1 MYSKLYYGI
10 LVALFA
16 LSHLNLNAQIILAD
30 KTDRSVVAFAQVT
43 DEKGNTIG
51 MSDIDGCVRI
61 DGKDGQ
67 VFVIKHLSY
76 EPEKVKLSHPAN
88 GDTLWLSP
96 VHYNLNEV
104 SVSARQ
110 LDYIHLKAYFRSYQQ
125 NDSCLKYFKDG
136 IVHYYI
142 PLHGKRVK
150 RHVEA
155 SRLLE
160 NKGLIAKDRRRTNSV
175 VDKYITTPYLEE
187 KTLFERIKRQA
198 DAFDE
203 GLPYAKLCMDGV
215 PAGVCK
221 QDSLTRRVEYDV
233 LAQEGGK
240 REGKLFGYTTRIEA
254 FVQTEIYRRRA
265 EYQSYIDLLS
275 HRDYR
280 KIFYKYKKDKH
291 EQLVE
296 VTDEL
301 YVLSQAYVTSEE
313 MKRALK
319 EERSSLKSQEAYWQN
334 PAIPPIHEYLQSVL
348 KRELLPAE

>member
-1 MYSKLYYGI
+1 MITYRLCGI
-10 LVALFA
+10 LVALSA
-16 LSHLNLNAQIILAD
+16 LSHSNLNAQIILAD

-61 DGKDGQ
+61 DVKDGQ

-76 EPEKVKLSHPAN
+76 EPKNVKISHPAN

-96 VHYNLNEV
+96 ANYNLNEV

-110 LDYIHLKAYFRSYQQ
+110 SDYIHLKAYFRSYQQ

-142 PLHGKRVK
+142 PLHGKKVK
-150 RHVEA
+150 RHVEV

-160 NKGLIAKDRRRTNSV
+160 NKGLIAKDRKRTNSV

-187 KTLFERIKRQA
+187 KTLFERIKQQA
-198 DAFDE
+198 DTFDE
-203 GLPYAKLCMDGV
+203 GLPYAKLCMEGV
-215 PAGVCK
+215 PAGICK
-221 QDSLTRRVEYDV
+221 QDSLTRRVEYDA
-233 LAQEGGK
+233 LALEGGK

>member
-1 MYSKLYYGI
+1 MYSKLCGI

-30 KTDRSVVAFAQVT
+30 KTDRSGVAFAQVT

-51 MSDIDGCVRI
+51 ISDINGHVRI
-61 DGKDGQ
+61 DGIGGKI
-67 VFVIKHLSY
+67 FVVKHLSY
-76 EPEKVKLSHPAN
+76 EPKEIKTSHLTN

-96 VHYNLNEV
+96 VNYNLNEV

-160 NKGLIAKDRRRTNSV
+160 NKGLIAKDRKRTNSV

-187 KTLFERIKRQA
+187 KTLFERIKQQA
-198 DAFDE
+198 DTFDE
-203 GLPYAKLCMDGV
+203 GLPYAKLYINGV
-215 PAGVCK
+215 PTGICK
-221 QDSLTRRVEYDV
+221 QDSLTRRVEYDA
-233 LAQEGGK
+233 LALEGGK

-265 EYQSYIDLLS
+265 DYQSYIDLLN

-301 YVLSQAYVTSEE
+301 YVLSQAYVTAEE
-313 MKRALK
+313 MKHALK
-319 EERSSLKSQEAYWQN
+319 EEGSSSKFQEAYWQN
-334 PAIPPIHEYLQSVL
+334 PAIPPIHAYLQSVL
-348 KRELLPAE
+348 ERELLPAE

>member
-1 MYSKLYYGI
+1 MNSKLCGI
-10 LVALFA
+10 IVSLFV

-43 DEKGNTIG
+43 DEKGNTIA
-51 MSDIDGCVRI
+51 MSDMDGRVCM

-67 VFVIKHLSY
+67 AFIVKHLSY
-76 EPEKVKLSHPAN
+76 EPEKVKISHLTN

-96 VHYNLNEV
+96 VNYNLNEV

-110 LDYIHLKAYFRSYQQ
+110 LDYIHLRAYFRSYQQ

-142 PLHGKRVK
+142 PLRGKRVR
-150 RHVEA
+150 RHMEA

-160 NKGLIAKDRRRTNSV
+160 NKSLIAKDRKRANSV
-175 VDKYITTPYLEE
+175 IDKYITTPYLEG
-187 KTLFERIKRQA
+187 KTLFERIKSQA
-198 DAFDE
+198 DAFEE
-203 GLPYAKLCMDGV
+203 GLPFAKLFIGGV
-215 PAGVCK
+215 PTGICK
-221 QDSLTRRVEYDV
+221 QDSLTRRVEYDA
-233 LAQEGGK
+233 LALEGGK
-240 REGKLFGYTTRIEA
+240 REGKLFGYTTRIEE
-254 FVQTEIYRRRA
+254 FVQTEIYRRRTG
-265 EYQSYIDLLS
+265 YQSYLDLLS

-280 KIFYKYKKDKH
+280 KIFYKYKKDNR

-301 YVLSQAYVTSEE
+301 YVLSQAYVTAEE
-313 MKRALK
+313 MKQALK
-319 EERSSLKSQEAYWQN
+319 EEKEALGVEENYWLN

-348 KRELLPAE
+348 ERELLPAE